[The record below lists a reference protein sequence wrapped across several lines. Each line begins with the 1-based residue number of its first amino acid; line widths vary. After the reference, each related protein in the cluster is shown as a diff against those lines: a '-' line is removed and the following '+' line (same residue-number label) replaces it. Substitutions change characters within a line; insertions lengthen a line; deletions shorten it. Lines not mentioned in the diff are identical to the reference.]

1 MSREYRVKPYTKTK
15 SSQRIISLDDDTIYI
30 LEKWKERQLKHGV
43 TQFILSY
50 SEKPLV
56 RGTVNSVVNRYA
68 KLANVKRIQAKG
80 LRHSHA
86 SYLINQHN
94 IDILLI
100 SRRLG
105 HSSPDI
111 TLKYYSHLWSRNDE
125 AIADVITGDIEINLV
140 KKSQID
146 FYGNQYVEN

>member
-1 MSREYRVKPYTKTK
+1 M
-15 SSQRIISLDDDTIYI
+15 
-30 LEKWKERQLKHGV
+30 
-43 TQFILSY
+43 SY
-50 SEKPLV
+50 SDKPLV
-56 RGTVNSVVNRYA
+56 RGTVNRVVNRYA
-68 KLANVKRIQAKG
+68 KLADVKRIQAKG

-125 AIADVITGDIEINLV
+125 VIADTITGDIEINLS
-140 KKSQID
+140 KKSRIG